1 MENKGRIL
9 YIDGIKAVLIFLVLW
24 GHVIQYT
31 NMNEGLNNPIAAFI
45 YSFHMPMFMMLSGIF
60 FKKQFQLQCSVL
72 LQKNFFRLI
81 LPAMVITF
89 SLFLIVFIN
98 KPRGLHESINWL
110 WSCRPWF
117 VTTLFFCNVITVLL
131 YKVIKHIG
139 FSFLVTFILFCLLP
153 SISDRLI
160 FMYPFF
166 ILGYYMSF
174 ELNDQRKFGPL
185 NGGLIVLLLFFACI
199 YFHLNTSEI
208 TIYSSPYYFWTVKDG
223 IHIDE
228 SLLVA
233 FKRSFIGFC
242 GSVGLFYLLKN
253 IFCGI
258 GRRICENKIIQYIG
272 KNTLGLYLLQIGLF
286 TIYMGIK
293 NENLSNLTYCR
304 DWLAFLLSILVLAVL
319 LICIKLIKKNKIG
332 RLLILGESI

>member
-1 MENKGRIL
+1 MENKERIL
-9 YIDGIKAVLIFLVLW
+9 YIDVIKAVLIFLVLW

-60 FKKQFQLQCSVL
+60 LKKQFQLQCSVL

-81 LPAMVITF
+81 LPAVVITF

-98 KPRGLHESINWL
+98 KPRGLDESINWL
-110 WSCRPWF
+110 WACRPWF

-153 SISDRLI
+153 SVSDRLI

-166 ILGYYMSF
+166 VLGYYMGF
-174 ELNDQRKFGPL
+174 KLNDQRKFGPL
-185 NGGLIVLLLFFACI
+185 NGGLIALLLFFACI
-199 YFHLNTSEI
+199 YFRLNTSEI
-208 TIYSSPYYFWTVKDG
+208 TIYSSPYYFWSVKDG
-223 IHIDE
+223 IHLDE
-228 SLLVA
+228 SLLIA
-233 FKRSFIGFC
+233 FERYFIGFC
-242 GSVGLFYLLKN
+242 GSVGLFYFFKN

-258 GRRICENKIIQYIG
+258 GRKICEFKIVQYIG
-272 KNTLGLYLLQIGLF
+272 RNTLGLYLLQIALF

-293 NENLSNLTYCR
+293 NEFLSNLTYHR
-304 DWLAFLLSILVLAVL
+304 NWLAFLLTFVIFFAL
-319 LICIKLIKKNKIG
+319 LFCIKIISKYKIS
-332 RLLILGESI
+332 RTLILGES